1 MGLIYPTEAVT
12 EPSRVGPVPLNSDW
26 FFQVRILTD
35 AVDDITTVDDFL
47 AVSENHILED
57 VNDCVAA
64 LQVGAEEVQCDQNI
78 WSIYRGSFLKALPDY
93 EIRNRQIARRSYHKF
108 PRILPIRT

>member
-1 MGLIYPTEAVT
+1 M
-12 EPSRVGPVPLNSDW
+12 
-26 FFQVRILTD
+26 TD

-64 LQVGAEEVQCDQNI
+64 LQVGALVPGLVSLTTCPSGLIDL
-78 WSIYRGSFLKALPDY
+78 F
-93 EIRNRQIARRSYHKF
+93 
-108 PRILPIRT
+108 